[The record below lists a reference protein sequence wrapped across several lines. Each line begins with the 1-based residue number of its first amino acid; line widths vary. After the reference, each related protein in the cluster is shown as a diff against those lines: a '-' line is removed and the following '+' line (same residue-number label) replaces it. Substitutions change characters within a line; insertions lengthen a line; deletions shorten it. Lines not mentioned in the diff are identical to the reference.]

1 MQTALN
7 ISINIKGTLFPS
19 HACKQNVYA
28 CSAEYLTSTSVE
40 VDLGDGPPY
49 FEYSALFKK

>member
-28 CSAEYLTSTSVE
+28 CSAEYLTGTSVE